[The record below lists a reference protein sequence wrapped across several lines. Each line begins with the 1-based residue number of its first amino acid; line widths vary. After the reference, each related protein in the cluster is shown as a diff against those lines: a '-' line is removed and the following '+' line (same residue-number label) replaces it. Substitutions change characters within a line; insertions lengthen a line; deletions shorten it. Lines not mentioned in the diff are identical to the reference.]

1 MTRAARWLVVAAVAA
16 VLTPVVPGA
25 AQEAPADSPG
35 GRVVIDDGHVDMGPR
50 FLNGKWTVQV
60 RDDTGAAPV
69 WRQLDD
75 VVLHAGEDARTEVPP
90 GTEYGFLGTPE
101 SNVWLLPQTQRAG
114 TVWPGWNT
122 QDPETATKVD
132 REVTW
137 RLQTVQGPG
146 PFSLFL
152 TGAFGAP
159 QVIFDS
165 RKPLPQETGIEV
177 NSHVHGNW
185 AFGAPGTYLLGIEMS
200 ASTVD
205 GRRVVDRQVLRV
217 HIGDGDPAQ
226 AFAVASTVAPRAPA
240 AGSDEAPR
248 ASDGSGSRPTA
259 WIAGAAVAVVLVGT
273 VVLVVFRR
281 RGRRTEAS

>member
-1 MTRAARWLVVAAVAA
+1 MTRAARWIAFTAVAA
-16 VLTPVVPGA
+16 TLVPVVPA
-25 AQEAPADSPG
+25 TAQEAPADAPPG
-35 GRVVIDDGHVDMGPR
+35 HVVIADGHVDMGPR
-50 FLNGKWTVQV
+50 FAAGTWTIEV

-75 VVLHAGEDARTEVPP
+75 VVLHAGEDARTEVP
-90 GTEYGFLGTPE
+90 GGAEYAFLGAPGAP
-101 SNVWLLPQTQRAG
+101 VWLLPQTQRAG

-137 RLQTVQGPG
+137 RLNSVEGPG
-146 PFSLFL
+146 AFSLFL

-165 RKPLPQETGIEV
+165 QKPLPQETGIEV

-185 AFGAPGTYLLGIEMS
+185 AFGATGTYLLGIEMS

-205 GRRVVDRQVLRV
+205 GRQVSDRQVLRI
-217 HIGDGDPAQ
+217 HIGDGDPAA
-226 AFAVASTVAPRAPA
+226 AFAVASAAVPPA
-240 AGSDEAPR
+240 DAAQ
-248 ASDGSGSRPTA
+248 ASGSSGGSSVVA
-259 WIAGAAVAVVLVGT
+259 WLAAVVVAVLVIGT
-273 VVLVVFRR
+273 VVVLLVRR
-281 RGRRTEAS
+281 RTRRTEAS